1 MIGYSIDFWTTQFK
15 SSKTPFT
22 VTESFFFS
30 RGAATLGQKMFNPP
44 TTGQK
49 YLRSCVVVVGVVGT
63 IVLKK
68 LSNVVVVVVGTIV
81 LKKLSDPFCSVPI
94 SMIAQFFGSYLK
106 FGFYLRPK

>member
-1 MIGYSIDFWTTQFK
+1 
-15 SSKTPFT
+15 
-22 VTESFFFS
+22 
-30 RGAATLGQKMFNPP
+30 MFNPP

-49 YLRSCVVVVGVVGT
+49 YLRSCVVVVG
-63 IVLKK
+63 
-68 LSNVVVVVVGTIV
+68 VVGTIV

>member
-1 MIGYSIDFWTTQFK
+1 
-15 SSKTPFT
+15 
-22 VTESFFFS
+22 
-30 RGAATLGQKMFNPP
+30 MFNPP

-49 YLRSCVVVVGVVGT
+49 YLRSCVVVVGT